1 MIKVGAFE
9 AVVEDEAYLKELHDT
24 YPELDIAREIKRMR
38 IWLDAN
44 PRHRYKNYK
53 RFIVNWLNKETRY
66 GRRSALGKKRLEVR
80 KKYANLGERD
90 IKRDPG
96 ENSAQGDGPV
106 ALSPMRGDAIYK
118 SAKPSRR
125 SVHPLPH

>member
-1 MIKVGAFE
+1 MIQVEAFE
-9 AVVEDEAYLKELHDT
+9 AVVGDEAYLKELYDT

-66 GRRSALGKKRLEVR
+66 IRRSALGKKRLEVR

-90 IKRDPG
+90 VKGDSG
-96 ENSAQGDGPV
+96 KNSTQGHGPV
-106 ALSPMRGDAIYK
+106 ALSPMRGDAVHQV
-118 SAKPSRR
+118 AEPSRR
-125 SVHPLPH
+125 SLRILSH